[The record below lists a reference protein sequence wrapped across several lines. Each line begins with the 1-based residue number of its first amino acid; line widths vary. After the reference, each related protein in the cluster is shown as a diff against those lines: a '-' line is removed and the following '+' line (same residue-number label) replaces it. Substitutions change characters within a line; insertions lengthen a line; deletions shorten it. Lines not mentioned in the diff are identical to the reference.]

1 MLKKGPQSLSDT
13 ELLSVLLGSGTA
25 GCNVFLLASHVLQNL
40 EISNYEAQPK
50 QLMQING
57 MGPAKATLLAAAIE
71 FGRRIVAPEH
81 YRIKEPKDAIPL
93 LQHYADRQQEHFIS
107 MSLNGAHEV
116 IGTYVVSVGLV
127 NRTLVH
133 PREVFASAL
142 TDRAAS
148 IIVAHNHPSGNVAPS
163 EDDIAV
169 TKSLVQAGS
178 ILGITVLDHII
189 FSSRAHYSFS
199 ENDHL

>member
-178 ILGITVLDHII
+178 ILGHHRT
-189 FSSRAHYSFS
+189 RPY
-199 ENDHL
+199 